1 MSQNSIAATRNMSKS
16 SVREVCKIAD
26 ERKIRYVDVKELS
39 EDEVYQMFFPGK
51 YTDLNQLY
59 ELLAYDQVHS
69 ELKKVSVML
78 KLLWREYR
86 RLISKPKRQVGFSH
100 PGRPQKDQVADLFH
114 PFEFLQLA
122 NILYR

>member
-26 ERKIRYVDVKELS
+26 ERKIRYADVKELS

-59 ELLAYDQVHS
+59 ELPAYDQVHS
-69 ELKKVSVML
+69 ELKKVGVML
-78 KLLWREYR
+78 KILWREYR

-100 PGRPQKDQVADLFH
+100 PGRPKKDQVADLFH